1 MKINIIIKIII
12 ATLLIYLLSK
22 YDFLDF
28 SILFNLDLLLSM
40 KIMGLISIIIFLGSL
55 KWYFLIKVQ
64 NKNISFKETFESYY
78 LGYALNYVLFGIA
91 GDVIKTIYLIR
102 NNENKI
108 GITLSV
114 VIDRAIGL
122 LSMLMILLIFLP
134 QIFTNTELFNINFLF
149 NNKNYY
155 YLFLFSFFIF
165 FFLFIRKSLNSR
177 RINKIILL
185 YLYKYKSK
193 LVKFIA
199 RTLKILFTYRKS
211 SINLLINL
219 LIAIILQVV
228 IGYSIFLIAAEILA
242 EDTSFFHNLVA
253 NIAVQIVSKVPISP
267 GGIGVGEAAF
277 SQVMYLLNNN
287 VLLQYAS
294 VLFIFRIFNMIYSVP
309 GVIIYYIFVKNKV
322 VKNEFK

>member
-1 MKINIIIKIII
+1 MKINSIIKIII

-228 IGYSIFLIAAEILA
+228 IGYSIFLIATEILA